1 MADRAFEI
9 VMAIVFGSLCVAA
22 THAACLVWRDDTPL
36 WLTLTRS
43 SDAAVVRGH
52 QRGVVPFAAAWLLF
66 AGSMTAEPFLG
77 LAAGLAGIL
86 AFVAGLLVHF
96 LIVWFN
102 RPRFLVPPHMRE
114 DIGVL
119 TAWWRDRAGHG

>member
-9 VMAIVFGSLCVAA
+9 VMAIVFWSLCIGAA
-22 THAACLVWRDDTPL
+22 YAAYLVWRDDAPL

-43 SDAAVVRGH
+43 SDEAVRRGH

-66 AGSMTAEPFLG
+66 VGSMTAEPFVGLG
-77 LAAGLAGIL
+77 AGVAGIF
-86 AFVAGLLVHF
+86 AFMVGLLLHF

-102 RPRFLVPPHMRE
+102 RPRFLVPPHMR
-114 DIGVL
+114 DDVGVL
-119 TAWWRDRAGHG
+119 TAWWRGRAGHG